1 MWGAP
6 LPESRDQMVGA
17 VLGFYDG
24 RADWHPITKLTDVG
38 VDYSSVYGCLLYT
51 SDAADE

>member
-1 MWGAP
+1 MITLAP

-38 VDYSSVYGCLLYT
+38 VDYSSVYGGEVQSVLPRN
-51 SDAADE
+51 